1 MPALTMRHLEFCQNK
16 FRCETASS
24 GNKVAE
30 GAAECAAA
38 HEDGCRAELRL
49 ALSGKLYQGLQHC
62 GRPSVLG
69 ENLSWEWCII
79 NLTVHQYD
87 S

>member
-24 GNKVAE
+24 ANKVAE
-30 GAAECAAA
+30 GAAERAVA
-38 HEDGCRAELRL
+38 HEDGCGTELRL
-49 ALSGKLYQGLQHC
+49 VLSGKLYQGLQHC

-69 ENLSWEWCII
+69 ENLYWEWCVI

>member
-24 GNKVAE
+24 VNKVAE
-30 GAAECAAA
+30 RAAERAVA
-38 HEDGCRAELRL
+38 HEDGCGAEPGLV
-49 ALSGKLYQGLQHC
+49 LSAKLYQGLQHC
-62 GRPSVLG
+62 GRPWVLG
-69 ENLSWEWCII
+69 GRLSWERCIV
-79 NLTVHQYD
+79 NLTVHQCG

>member
-16 FRCETASS
+16 FRCETACSV
-24 GNKVAE
+24 NKVAE
-30 GAAECAAA
+30 RAAERAVA
-38 HEDGCRAELRL
+38 HEDGRGAELGL
-49 ALSGKLYQGLQHC
+49 ALSAKLYQGLQHC
-62 GRPSVLG
+62 GRPSGLG

-79 NLTVHQYD
+79 NLTVHQYE